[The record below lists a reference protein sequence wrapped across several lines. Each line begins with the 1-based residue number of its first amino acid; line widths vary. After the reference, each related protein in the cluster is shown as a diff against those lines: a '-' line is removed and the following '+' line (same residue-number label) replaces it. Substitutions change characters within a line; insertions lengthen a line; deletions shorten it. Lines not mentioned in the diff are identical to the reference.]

1 MADAFRPDFNNPYRV
16 DPIYTRMTTPRN
28 TNDGRGA
35 LPGALQLFGELS
47 QTSQFKVTLYFS
59 DSGSTGNS
67 DSDLNQYLF
76 TAGVFNPSSSSGN
89 QALRYEFMCNE
100 TSLPGSSLSISE
112 EIGSRQGMSETF
124 ANRRIFEPI
133 SMTFYVDAEYGVIK
147 LFEEWMNF
155 INPLYNTS
163 GRTTVP
169 NPRGGVGR
177 LNRWEFFRFRYPD
190 TYKRDIAV
198 TKFERDYALSA
209 SYGEE
214 GFSTPNSLTYYM
226 INAYPIQL
234 TATPVTYEGST
245 ITKTTVVFNYDR
257 YVILNNGNNISAAQ
271 AQYSEQNTR
280 TNDGQRILSN
290 TPAPQGNISNNTTRN
305 FGLNSGIDPG

>member
-1 MADAFRPDFNNPYRV
+1 MSNRFRQDYSNPYRV
-16 DPIYTRMTTPRN
+16 DPIYTRMTTARA

-59 DSGSTGNS
+59 DSGSTGNT
-67 DSDLNQYLF
+67 DSDLNSYLYS
-76 TAGVFNPSSSSGN
+76 AGVFNPTSTTSN

-100 TSLPGSSLSISE
+100 TSLPGASLSISE

-133 SMTFYVDAEYGVIK
+133 SMTFYVDAEYGIIR

-155 INPLYNTS
+155 INPLYNNS
-163 GRTTVP
+163 GGTPRP

-177 LNRWEFFRFRYPD
+177 FDQWEFFRFRYPD

-198 TKFERDYALSA
+198 TKFERDYALST
-209 SYGEE
+209 SYGDE
-214 GFSTPNSLTYYM
+214 GGSTPNSLTYYM

-257 YVILNNGNNISAAQ
+257 YVILNNGNNIFGTTGTT
-271 AQYSEQNTR
+271 EQNTR
-280 TNDGQRILSN
+280 TNNGQRILSN
-290 TPAPQGNISNNTTRN
+290 NPTPQGTIINDSATN
-305 FGLNSGIDPG
+305 FGVNSGIDPR